1 MNIRDKLY
9 KKDNKTMAKSIN
21 VDDSLYEKIRVATE
35 KIYDAKLSDII
46 NVAIEEYIERD
57 NPQYYAKPKMET
69 VTYRNLMLRKKNIK
83 KLKEYHQKTGIS
95 FTRLVNGAIKEFL
108 KTRKNITIFD
118 IYGLDCCIF
127 FCVMIEYI

>member
-21 VDDSLYEKIRVATE
+21 LDDSLYEKIKLAT
-35 KIYDAKLSDII
+35 KKTYDAKLSDII

-83 KLKEYHQKTGIS
+83 KLNEYHNNTGIS
-95 FTRLVNGAIKEFL
+95 FTRLVNGAIKEF
-108 KTRKNITIFD
+108 F
-118 IYGLDCCIF
+118 
-127 FCVMIEYI
+127 ES